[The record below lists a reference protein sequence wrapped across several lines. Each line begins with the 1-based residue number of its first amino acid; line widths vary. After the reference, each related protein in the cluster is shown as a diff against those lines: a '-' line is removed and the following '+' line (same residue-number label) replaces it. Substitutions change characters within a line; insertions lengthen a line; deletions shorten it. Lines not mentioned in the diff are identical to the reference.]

1 VLRGGE
7 VVVGDESFHFAVI
20 FTSIHYDHGV
30 AFVGINDYGTRL
42 FKFVSDLFQ
51 SLKFMVAILVAGWML
66 FIAFV
71 IQFLRLCAA
80 WCLTHS
86 FSFIGSREM

>member
-1 VLRGGE
+1 MLRGGE

-51 SLKFMVAILVAGWML
+51 SLTYMFAILVAGSML
-66 FIAFV
+66 FIVLV
-71 IQFLRLCAA
+71 IQFVEVMGYLVSYTFLFVHRK
-80 WCLTHS
+80 S
-86 FSFIGSREM
+86 